1 MTEMID
7 AGEYGKALLLLT
19 EERGTTESV
28 LADTETV
35 SRILCEF
42 PKYATLADTPAL
54 PTSERLALVGE
65 AFSGLD
71 TDLVSLLKILCEK
84 REFFRTE
91 SVLKAYREACDEVR
105 GIERVTA
112 VTAVPMSESQLGKLR
127 EKLEAETGRQIVI
140 KNVVDPSV
148 LGGINLRYGGIQR
161 DGSLKAALARIKKAL
176 LAAKV

>member
-1 MTEMID
+1 MID

-19 EERGTTESV
+19 EERGTTDSV
-28 LADTETV
+28 LADADTV
-35 SRILCEF
+35 SGILCSF

-54 PTSERLALVGE
+54 PTAERLALVGE
-65 AFSGLD
+65 AFAGLD

-91 SVLKAYREACDEVR
+91 SVLKAYRSACDEVR

-112 VTAVPMSESQLGKLR
+112 VTAVPMKDAQLEKLR
-127 EKLEAETGRQIVI
+127 VKLEAETGKQVVI

-161 DGSLKAALARIKKAL
+161 DGSLKAALTRIKKAL
-176 LAAKV
+176 LGAKV